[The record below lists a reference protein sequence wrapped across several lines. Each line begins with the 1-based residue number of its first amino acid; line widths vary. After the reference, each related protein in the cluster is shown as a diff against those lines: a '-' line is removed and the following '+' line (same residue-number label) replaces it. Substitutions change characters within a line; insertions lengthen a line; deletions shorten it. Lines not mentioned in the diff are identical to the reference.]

1 MEELQRTTALKSKFI
16 RSEISGEKGPIL
28 LVLHGLGDSLEGY
41 TFLPSLLRIPQMNYL
56 LVNAP
61 DRYFTGYSWFD
72 LTGGP
77 MDKGVYRSRDLLYQV
92 LDSVRD
98 AGWALEH
105 VGVLGF
111 SQGCLMTLDLAC
123 TYPEKLGAFVGI
135 SGFAAFLDQYPERLS
150 PVARDQSI
158 LVTHGTSDPLL
169 PLENTQAQIDAL
181 KGMGM
186 KIDFKVYRKEHTI
199 DPRQEVD
206 DIRSFLKSRLLPRHQ

>member
-1 MEELQRTTALKSKFI
+1 VEELQRTTALKSKFI
-16 RSEISGEKGPIL
+16 RAEASAERGPIL
-28 LVLHGLGDSLEGY
+28 VVLHGLGDSLEGY
-41 TFLPSLLRIPQMNYL
+41 AFLPSLLRIPQMNYL

-72 LTGGP
+72 LMGGP
-77 MDKGVYRSRDLLYQV
+77 IDAGVYRSRDLLFQV
-92 LDSVRD
+92 LDTVKE
-98 AGWALEH
+98 AGWPAAQ

-123 TYPEKLGAFVGI
+123 TYPEKLGALVGI
-135 SGFAAFLDQYPERLS
+135 SGFAAFLEQYPERLS
-150 PVARDQSI
+150 TVAREQSV
-158 LVTHGTSDPLL
+158 LVTHGTDDPLL
-169 PLENTQAQIDAL
+169 PLETTRAQIDAL

-206 DIRSFLKSRLLPRHQ
+206 DIRAFLKRTLAPR